1 MITQSIFGHTKAGD
15 VVAAYRLTNGC
26 GAVATVLDYG
36 CILQALSVPNAQGGF
51 TDVVLGYD
59 TLAQYEEG
67 DGYLG
72 AAIGRV
78 ANRIGKGEFTLSGKT
93 YKLARNNGE
102 NHLHGGIKGFDK
114 FIWSA
119 AVNGNALELS
129 RVSPDGEEG
138 YPGNLRVKVTYRLT
152 EDNELRIS
160 YDAHADADTIL
171 NLTNHSY
178 FNLNGGGTVLSHEL
192 SVFAERFTE
201 NDDACLPTGK
211 LLDTR
216 DTPFDFSQPKTLGLD
231 IEADNEQL
239 RFGHGYDHNFVLS
252 DTAILKK
259 AAVLYSPETG
269 IVMTTLTTLPGIQV
283 YSSNFLTQRK
293 GKNGSDIDRRYALC
307 LETQVFPNAMACPNF
322 PSPILRVGE
331 HFHTETVYRFETK

>member
-15 VVAAYRLTNGC
+15 AVTAFRLTNNSGTC
-26 GAVATVLDYG
+26 AVILDYG
-36 CILQALSVPNAQGGF
+36 CILQALSVPNAKGGF

-59 TLAQYEEG
+59 TMAEYEENN
-67 DGYLG
+67 GYFG

-78 ANRIGKGEFTLSGKT
+78 ANRIGKSEFTLGGKT
-93 YKLARNNGE
+93 YKLASNNGE

-119 AVNGNALELS
+119 DVNGNALELS

-138 YPGNLRVKVTYRLT
+138 YPGNLRVKVSYLLT

-160 YDAHADADTIL
+160 YDADTDADTIL

-192 SVFAERFTE
+192 SVFADKFTE
-201 NDDACLPTGK
+201 NDGGCLPTGK

-216 DTPFDFSQPKTLGLD
+216 DTPFDFSQPKTLGRD
-231 IEADNEQL
+231 IEDDNEQL

-252 DTAILKK
+252 DTAKLKK
-259 AAVLYSPETG
+259 AAVLYIPETG
-269 IVMTTLTTLPGIQV
+269 IAMSTFTTLPGLQV

-293 GKNGSDIDRRYALC
+293 GKNGGEIDRRHALC

-322 PSPILRVGE
+322 PSPILRESE
-331 HFHTETVYRFETK
+331 HFHSETVYRFETK

>member
-1 MITQSIFGHTKAGD
+1 MITQSIFGYTKAGEL
-15 VVAAYRLTNGC
+15 VTAFRLTNSS
-26 GAVATVLDYG
+26 GACAVILDYG
-36 CILQALSVPNAQGGF
+36 CILQVLTVTNAQGTF

-59 TLAQYEEG
+59 TMAEYEEN

-72 AAIGRV
+72 AVIGRV
-78 ANRIGKGEFTLSGKT
+78 ANRIGKAEFTLNGKT

-114 FIWSA
+114 YIWA
-119 AVNGNALELS
+119 AEVNGNSLELS

-138 YPGNLRVKVTYRLT
+138 YPGKLSVKVSYLLT
-152 EDNELRIS
+152 EDNEFRIS
-160 YDAHADADTIL
+160 YDAYTDADTIL

-178 FNLNGGGTVLSHEL
+178 FNLNGGGTVLNHEL
-192 SVFAERFTE
+192 QVFAEMFTE
-201 NDDACLPTGK
+201 NDNGCLPTGA
-211 LLDTR
+211 LLDTKG
-216 DTPFDFSQPKTLGLD
+216 TPFDFSQPKTIGRD

-252 DTAILKK
+252 DTSRLKK
-259 AAVLYSPETG
+259 AAALHSSETG
-269 IVMTTLTTLPGIQV
+269 IVMTTLTTLPGIQA

-293 GKNGSDIDRRYALC
+293 GKNGSEIDRRYALC
-307 LETQVFPNAMACPNF
+307 LETQIFPNAMACPNF
-322 PSPILRVGE
+322 PSPILRAGE